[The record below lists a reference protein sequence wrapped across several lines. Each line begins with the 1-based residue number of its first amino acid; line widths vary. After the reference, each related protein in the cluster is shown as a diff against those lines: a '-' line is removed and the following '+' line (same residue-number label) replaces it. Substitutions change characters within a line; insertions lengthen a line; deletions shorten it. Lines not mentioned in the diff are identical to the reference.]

1 MANQVHSGSI
11 STEQVGSG
19 VAPAA
24 QAAFLRKDTG
34 AWMIGTTGPAQG
46 AALDPGDGSRTIFD
60 TSAEYV
66 FISDG
71 AGGFQLAATGTPVAV
86 LADDGA
92 GGLVLTPIA
101 SGVKAG
107 RALPD
112 SRGDVTTVRND
123 AAELHFVSVGG
134 NIMSY

>member
-1 MANQVHSGSI
+1 MSQQTHGNSLWQEAA
-11 STEQVGSG
+11 GSG
-19 VAPAA
+19 GAPSVMPMVLRNGSGDWELIAA
-24 QAAFLRKDTG
+24 SD
-34 AWMIGTTGPAQG
+34 AQG

-60 TSAEYV
+60 TSAEWV

-71 AGGFQLAATGTPVAV
+71 AGGFQLASSGTAAAV

-92 GGLVLTPIA
+92 GGLVLTPIG

-112 SRGDVTTVRND
+112 SRGDITNVRND